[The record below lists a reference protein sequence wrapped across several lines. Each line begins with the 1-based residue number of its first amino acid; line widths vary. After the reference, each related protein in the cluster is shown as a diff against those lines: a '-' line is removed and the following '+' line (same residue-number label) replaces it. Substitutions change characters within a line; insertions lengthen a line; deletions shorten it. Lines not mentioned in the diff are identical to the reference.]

1 MTCAVFSQSGASDQ
15 IVSGS
20 DDRSVKVWDL
30 RNMRAPTTNIQTQS
44 AVNRLDVSSSS
55 GMVAIPQDNR
65 QVIRILFGP
74 FQCWFV
80 ATTMGSWKSGANS
93 SHSGLNLHNQIST
106 RYGNHMAIVEATF
119 FIVFTFFGSFL
130 KR

>member
-55 GMVAIPQDNR
+55 LVAIPQDNR
-65 QVIRILFGP
+65 QVRQFFQKCQIQIL
-74 FQCWFV
+74 C
-80 ATTMGSWKSGANS
+80 
-93 SHSGLNLHNQIST
+93 
-106 RYGNHMAIVEATF
+106 
-119 FIVFTFFGSFL
+119 
-130 KR
+130 